1 MRAAVYLRQSLDREQ
16 TQLAISRQREDCLKL
31 CQQRG
36 WQPVEYVDN
45 SISASSGRVRPAY
58 RKMLADVAEGRVGA
72 VVVWNLDRLHRRPI
86 ELEHFMTLADEHHLA
101 LATVSGDVDLSTAQ
115 GRLIARLMGGVAA
128 HETEH
133 KKARQR
139 RAARQKAELG
149 RPKWRTAFGYLP
161 ETRHREDDDGTR
173 QPDPVTAPLV
183 RQAYAAVRAGA
194 SLNDI
199 CRLFNDAG
207 AHGLNGRPWT
217 PSTVSLFLR
226 SPRNAGLRSHIHHCS
241 TLKCPTDHPCGM
253 NGKTEIVGR
262 GTWEPLVDEFVW
274 RSVQSV
280 LDAPGRRPGPK
291 SVTKHLLTGM
301 LLCGK
306 PDCPGRLG
314 GRWVMWQTGGQPG
327 RAKAG
332 QVKHPG
338 GERGHSITYTCKA
351 CRGVSMRADDVE
363 PLVFGV
369 VAARL
374 AEPDAVD
381 LLKLPQ
387 HDQAATERLRDDR
400 TALTAK
406 LDRLAI
412 DYAAELLTA
421 RQVKVA
427 TDQIQAE
434 IDAIDRQEQDQDRL
448 RVMDGLPLGTPEV
461 AQALAE
467 LTPGRYRAVVDLVCT
482 VTVLPVGKGRRP
494 DAQPRDR
501 LAIDFRQ

>member
-1 MRAAVYLRQSLDREQ
+1 MRAAVYLRQSLDRDQ

-36 WQPVEYVDN
+36 WEPVEYVDN

-58 RKMLADVAEGRVGA
+58 RKMLADVEEGRVGA
-72 VVVWNLDRLHRRPI
+72 VVAWDLDRLHRRPA
-86 ELEHFMTLADEHHLA
+86 ELESFIDLADRHKLA
-101 LATVSGDVDLSTAQ
+101 LATVSGDVDLSTPQ
-115 GRLIARLMGGVAA
+115 GRLTARLKGSVAR
-128 HETEH
+128 HEIEH
-133 KKARQR
+133 KKERQR
-139 RAARQKAELG
+139 RAARQKAERG

-173 QPDPVTAPLV
+173 QLDPVTAPLV

-217 PSTVSLFLR
+217 PSTASLFLR

-241 TLKCPTDHPCGM
+241 TLKCPADPPCGM

-262 GTWEPLVDEFVW
+262 GTWEPLVDESVW
-274 RSVQSV
+274 RAVQSV

-291 SVTKHLLTGM
+291 SVTQHLLSGIM
-301 LLCGK
+301 RCGK
-306 PDCPGRLG
+306 DGCGGRLG
-314 GRWVMWQTGGQPG
+314 GVWVMWKTGGQPG
-327 RAKAG
+327 RPKAG
-332 QVKHPG
+332 QSKQPG

-363 PLVFGV
+363 PILLAL

-387 HDQAATERLRDDR
+387 HDAAEADRLREQR
-400 TALTAK
+400 NVLTAK
-406 LDRLAI
+406 LDRLAL

-448 RVMDGLPLGTPEV
+448 RVMDGLPLGTPGV